1 MIAAG
6 LCLMGGCF
14 AQDESSAAV
23 DTYWPAHSVH
33 VEGVD
38 YTLLA
43 ADGSLTTP
51 FYADGIRYGGIAENV
66 QALRDSADTIM
77 GWGVWTMS
85 VFDALYLGC
94 RYKKPHFF
102 IKHPDDQSSTLT
114 INENPGNVVD
124 CMYMQGDRESVMLG
138 AAGVEKRMSLPKA
151 NTTGVNNC
159 SVRLKG
165 SFHTWD
171 VVSYWFSDPV
181 RGRYFMAQP
190 LCSVNGD
197 EAVFLHG
204 FNTLTEI

>member
-14 AQDESSAAV
+14 AQDESSMAV

-38 YTLLA
+38 YTLKA

-66 QALRDSADTIM
+66 QALRDNADTIM
-77 GWGVWTMS
+77 GWGVWNGT
-85 VFDALYLGC
+85 VFDALYFGC
-94 RYKKPHFF
+94 RYKKPHVF
-102 IKHPDDQSSTLT
+102 IEHPDDKSSALT
-114 INENPGNVVD
+114 ITEYPGDVVD
-124 CMYMQGDRESVMLG
+124 CMYMQGDRASVMLG

-151 NTTGVNNC
+151 NTTGVHSY

-181 RGRYFMAQP
+181 RGRYFMVQP

-197 EAVFLHG
+197 KAVFLHG